1 MNIARLRN
9 FVTHMTRLVENEGH
23 NEARLLEQG
32 QSLLADL
39 ITHDDWLPGDFARPH
54 PERYQQYLLY
64 CDPYERFSL
73 ASFIWGPGQ
82 TTPVHDH
89 TVWGMVGVMRG
100 AELCEEYA
108 PNASG
113 KVAKTGEHRIAPG
126 GIDLVSPTLGDI
138 HTVSNPLND
147 QVSISIHCYG
157 ANIGAVK
164 RHIYAPDGQ
173 VKDFISGYA
182 SNTMPNLWDRSK
194 EAA

>member
-1 MNIARLRN
+1 MNIARLRQ
-9 FVTHMTRLVENEGH
+9 FVTRMTSLVEEEGG

-32 QSLLADL
+32 QPLLADL
-39 ITHDDWLPGDFARPH
+39 ISHDDWLPEDFARPH

-108 PNASG
+108 YDASG
-113 KVAKTGEHRIAPG
+113 KLGKTGAHRVAPG
-126 GIDLVSPTLGDI
+126 AIDLVSPTIGDI
-138 HTVSNPLND
+138 HTVSNPLKD
-147 QVSISIHCYG
+147 QVSVSIHCYG

-164 RHIYAPDGQ
+164 RHIYAPGGE
-173 VKDFISGYA
+173 VKDFVSGYA
-182 SNTMPNLWDRSK
+182 SATMPNLWDRSK
-194 EAA
+194 ESA